1 MLENMEKEMNFWDL
15 CRAGW
20 RAILSGCRTVCG
32 WLATLVRLTYRMW
45 WIVLPVLIL
54 AIAAAFYYTRQDNL
68 IYKVRAVALLNGP
81 SIEQFE
87 QRYAPFRSGQNFGDA
102 EVAEYVTDFVAR
114 DFRTHRVIDVYADS
128 VPDYIDLKDKT
139 AATDT
144 VNVQMHDRL
153 CVEFRMKSRDL
164 HRLADL
170 EKKMLTYL
178 NADQAMQTA
187 YATYMPDLERQVRFN
202 HEQLEKLDSLT
213 SQYYF
218 HSTPGASL
226 TAISNGMI
234 LSGDRRVYI
243 FLKPIYEQQART
255 ERVDQRA
262 ALATAPVVLENH
274 FAVQPAPVNGR
285 RRCLVLFALFGWFAG
300 CVLAALIEQRKRL
313 IAWLKQ

>member
-1 MLENMEKEMNFWDL
+1 MNFWDL
-15 CRAGW
+15 CRACWSG
-20 RAILSGCRTVCG
+20 ILRGCRAVCG
-32 WLATLVRLTYRMW
+32 WGGALVRLTYRKW
-45 WIVLPVLIL
+45 WIVLPILVL
-54 AIAAAFYYTRQDNL
+54 AIVAALYYSRQDNL
-68 IYKVRAVALLNGP
+68 NYKVRAVALLNGP
-81 SIEQFE
+81 TIEQFE
-87 QRYAPFRSGQNFGDA
+87 QRFAPFRSGLNFGDA
-102 EVAEYVTDFVAR
+102 EVASYVTDFVAR
-114 DFRTHRVIDVYADS
+114 DFRTFRVIDVYADS
-128 VPDYIDLKDKT
+128 VADYIDLKCKSVP
-139 AATDT
+139 TDT
-144 VNVQMHDRL
+144 INVQMSDRL
-153 CVEFRMKSRDL
+153 CIQFRMKNRDL

-170 EKKMLTYL
+170 EQKMLTYL

-187 YATYMPDLERQVRFN
+187 YAAYRPDLDRQVRFN

-243 FLKPIYEQQART
+243 FLEPIYKQQQRT

-274 FAVQPAPVNGR
+274 FAVQPVPTNGR
-285 RRCLVLFALFGWFAG
+285 RRTLPMFALFGWFAG
-300 CVLAALIEQRKRL
+300 CVLAALVEERKRL

>member
-1 MLENMEKEMNFWDL
+1 MEKEMNFWDL
-15 CRAGW
+15 CRACWG
-20 RAILSGCRTVCG
+20 AILSGCRAVCG
-32 WLATLVRLTYRMW
+32 WLAALCRLTYRKW
-45 WIVLPVLIL
+45 WIVLPVLAL
-54 AIAAAFYYTRQDNL
+54 AIAAACYYSRQDNL

-87 QRYAPFRSGQNFGDA
+87 QRFAPFRSGLNFGDA
-102 EVAEYVTDFVAR
+102 EVASYVTDFVAR
-114 DFRTHRVIDVYADS
+114 DFRTFRVIDVYADS
-128 VPDYIDLKDKT
+128 VADYIDLKEKSVP
-139 AATDT
+139 TDT
-144 VNVQMHDRL
+144 VNVQMQDRL
-153 CVEFRMKSRDL
+153 CVQFRMKSRDL
-164 HRLADL
+164 HLLSDL
-170 EKKMLTYL
+170 EHKMLTYL

-187 YATYMPDLERQVRFN
+187 YAAYKPDLDRRVRFN

-243 FLKPIYEQQART
+243 FLEPIYRQQLLT
-255 ERVDQRA
+255 ERMDQRA

-274 FAVQPAPVNGR
+274 FAVQPVPTNGR
-285 RRCLVLFALFGWFAG
+285 RRTLPIFALFGWVAG
-300 CVLAALIEQRKRL
+300 CVLAALVEERKRL